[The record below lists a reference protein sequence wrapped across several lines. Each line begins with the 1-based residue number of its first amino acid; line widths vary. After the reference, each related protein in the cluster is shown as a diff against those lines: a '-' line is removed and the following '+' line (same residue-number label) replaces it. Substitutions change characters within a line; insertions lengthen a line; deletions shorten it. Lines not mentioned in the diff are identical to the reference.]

1 MSDRIKNT
9 IKEIIKKIK
18 ETSSTGVGGGTFT
31 PGEGA
36 QYATKYSFKKGTD
49 DKGVKKPYYYKLGW
63 KAVPDK
69 IKRSGL
75 EVKKL
80 FEEDT
85 TDTFQQERIKAFE
98 TIENE
103 LNSLSPILSNAKNQ
117 TIEFYQEN
125 PGSSEIIVSTDLIL
139 EYIQDIKKLLKGE
152 ENENP

>member
-69 IKRSGL
+69 IKGSGL